1 MELNSLN
8 RVIQFLDTLIDSL
21 GRAVAWL
28 CLLMALAMFASVVL
42 SYFQIN
48 AIAFQ
53 ESIVW
58 MHGFVFLLGAAYTLQ
73 KDEHVRVDIFYQ
85 RFSEQQR
92 AGVNLLG
99 ILFLLIPVMLFI
111 LWMSFSF
118 VANSWRICEASS
130 EAGGLPG
137 RFLFRTL
144 IVMMAGF
151 MLVQGLASALRNIH
165 TLFFGEVDNSN
176 NNQRA
181 IDLLAYGVLLAL
193 LLGFLVFT
201 VTWFLQ
207 HCQTTSAGGLEQ
219 FPPWSYALLLIPYLC
234 VVASVIFD
242 FIHSFKSHQYRDQ
255 DGSPVHQQ
263 NHSGV

>member
-1 MELNSLN
+1 MI
-8 RVIQFLDTLIDSL
+8 RFLDSFIDSM

-28 CLLMALAMFASVVL
+28 CLAMALAMFISVAL

-85 RFSEQQR
+85 RFTDRQR
-92 AGVNLLG
+92 AWVNLLG
-99 ILFLLIPVMLFI
+99 TLVLLVPVMIFI
-111 LWMSFSF
+111 IWMSYSF
-118 VANSWRICEASS
+118 VANSWQICEASS

-144 IVMMAGF
+144 IILMAVF
-151 MLVQGLASALRNIH
+151 MLVQALSVALRNAW
-165 TLFFGEVDNSN
+165 TLLGRSELVPSVK
-176 NNQRA
+176 QRQLDLSA
-181 IDLLAYGVLLAL
+181 QLILAFLLLA
-193 LLGFLVFT
+193 FLIFAV
-201 VTWFLQ
+201 VWFFS
-207 HCQTTSAGGLEQ
+207 HCQNTSAGDLSQ
-219 FPPWSYALLLIPYLC
+219 YPLWTYMLLLVPYLC
-234 VVASVIFD
+234 VLLSVLHDLLKTIKRHAQGD
-242 FIHSFKSHQYRDQ
+242 SLTNNNN
-255 DGSPVHQQ
+255 